1 MSESKTVIL
10 CLSEDVG
17 GKDIQLGL
25 VHSLSHT
32 HRHADTHMHIWGTAA
47 EVRAMVGGGPLI
59 CLGAVAETSRCTL
72 GEGLA
77 GGQTQGRVLTLD
89 LKGKDLFWVGSDFR
103 RGEFP
108 ESKFQFSTE
117 DSLAV
122 RAAEIWEEQSSRV
135 MSSLSL
141 EVCKPGLRA
150 PHGQVVDASDGSPLC
165 VLNPLGAPCSM
176 KHITNCLFLLI
187 KTRHSAGSP
196 SLR

>member
-1 MSESKTVIL
+1 M
-10 CLSEDVG
+10 
-17 GKDIQLGL
+17 
-25 VHSLSHT
+25 
-32 HRHADTHMHIWGTAA
+32 
-47 EVRAMVGGGPLI
+47 
-59 CLGAVAETSRCTL
+59 AETSRCTL

-141 EVCKPGLRA
+141 EVCEPGLRA